1 MEKAAYDGS
10 FFHQINGGF
19 EMIAL
24 NIADVRDFMSKMLV
38 HGTFDKFY
46 LCEASVET
54 FTSFQFGGPLHKDYY
69 SIEEQ
74 EALGDREMPLWQEM
88 RPFAYEL
95 IRGKKLPISFKFV
108 FALSNE
114 NLTWLLEHNHLNIN
128 LSDVSGLFLNIRYE
142 NKKVTC
148 ITGTSFK
155 TFVMDKTLE
164 RLWDAT
170 AVQFMKQ
177 NQIPVEEM

>member
-1 MEKAAYDGS
+1 
-10 FFHQINGGF
+10 
-19 EMIAL
+19 MIAL
-24 NIADVRDFMSKMLV
+24 NIVDVRDFMSKMLV

-46 LCEASVET
+46 LCEAAVET
-54 FTSFQFGGPLHKDYY
+54 FTSFQFGGPLHPAYY
-69 SIEEQ
+69 SAREQ
-74 EALGDREMPLWQEM
+74 EALGSRRLTLWQEL

-95 IRGKKLPISFKFV
+95 IRGKKLPLSFKFV
-108 FALSNE
+108 FALSDE
-114 NLTWLLEHNHLNIN
+114 NLTWLLEHHHVKLTPADIG
-128 LSDVSGLFLNIRYE
+128 GLFLNIRYE

-164 RLWDAT
+164 QLWDAT

-177 NQIPVEEM
+177 NQIAVEVL